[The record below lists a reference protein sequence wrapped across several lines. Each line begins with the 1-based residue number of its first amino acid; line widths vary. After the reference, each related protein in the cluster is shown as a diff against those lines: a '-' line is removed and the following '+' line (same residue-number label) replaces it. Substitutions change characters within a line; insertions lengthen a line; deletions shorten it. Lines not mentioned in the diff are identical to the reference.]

1 VSGQGIKRDWRFALA
16 ALLLAFLI
24 VRLPNERPGFTD
36 AYYHFNAAVR
46 LAQGDGF
53 VDDYLWT
60 YIGAPDALP
69 ARSHLYW
76 TPGTSILAAV
86 GMALFGL
93 SYGAAQVSLWLCL
106 WGGALLTYHLAL
118 VEAGKLRH
126 AWAAGLLVLF
136 GGFFGRMW
144 GTTDT
149 FAPYLFFGGVALYL
163 MQRAVRADRWQA
175 WLLAGLF
182 SGAGHLIRSDGLL
195 LLLTGLCVLVLLRRW
210 SSVPSAAAL
219 VGSYLVVM
227 GPWFAFNYATLGTLL
242 PVGGT
247 QAIWYTTYDDLFN
260 FPPAAS
266 AERFFANGL
275 DLLIASRAEAFIT
288 NLQTLLFV
296 QGFLILFPLMLVGA
310 WRRRADHAWWPVFI
324 FTVGLHAAFTFVFP
338 FPGMRGGLFHG
349 AAALMPFWAALA
361 LDGLDRAVEWVARR
375 RRHWRA
381 ASAQRVFTAAAVLL
395 VMGFSV
401 VLMFQ
406 RRVTA
411 TTPIYFET
419 LREVIPAG
427 SRVMRNDPAE
437 LYFFTG
443 IGGVVLP
450 NEPYNVVEELV
461 RLYEIDF
468 VLLEYPNVPRPL
480 YRVPVPEEW
489 ELIPLSFEGVE
500 LYDTRRP
507 AP

>member
-1 VSGQGIKRDWRFALA
+1 VSKGAFAHWPFALA
-16 ALLLAFLI
+16 ALLLALLI

-36 AYYHFNAAVR
+36 AYYHYNAAVR
-46 LAQGDGF
+46 LARGDGF

-76 TPGTSILAAV
+76 MPGTSILAAV
-86 GMALFGL
+86 GMALFGV
-93 SYGAAQVSLWLCL
+93 SFGAAQLSLWLCL
-106 WGGALLTYHLAL
+106 WGGALLTYHLARA
-118 VEAGKLRH
+118 ETDKLRH
-126 AWAAGLLVLF
+126 AWAAALLVLF

-149 FAPYLFFGGVALYL
+149 FAPYLFFGGMALWL
-163 MQRAVRADRWQA
+163 MQRAVRVDRWQG

-195 LLLTGLCVLVLLRRW
+195 LLLTGLCVLALLWRW
-210 SSVPSAAAL
+210 SSVPNAAAL
-219 VGSYLVVM
+219 VGGYLVVM

-266 AERFFANGL
+266 AERFFANGF
-275 DLLIASRAEAFIT
+275 DLLISSRAEAFVT

-296 QGFLILFPLMLVGA
+296 QGFLVLFPLMLVGA
-310 WRRRADHAWWPVFI
+310 WRRRAERAWWPVFI
-324 FTVGLHAAFTFVFP
+324 FALGLHAAFTFVFP

-361 LDGLDRAVEWVARR
+361 LDGLYRVVEWVAQR

-381 ASAQRVFTAAAVLL
+381 TSAQRVFTVAALLL

-401 VLMFQ
+401 VLMLQ

-411 TTPIYFET
+411 TTPVYFDA
-419 LREVIPAG
+419 LRAAIPAG

-468 VLLEYPNVPRPL
+468 VLLEYPNVPLPL
-480 YRVPVPEEW
+480 NRAPAPETW
-489 ELIPLSFEGVE
+489 RLIPLSFEEVE
-500 LYDTRRP
+500 LYDTRRLVP
-507 AP
+507 